1 MTLNDDEYIRNVE
14 AETAI
19 KYIAEQ
25 TGNRYVAESKDM
37 WAHVACNFPFV
48 ATDGKKYNS
57 CLWFNKNTNCYFA
70 RIVNGETVRI
80 INDKFGKVI
89 NIIKNLETQLKE
101 LEINKRKE
109 ALKEDFK

>member
-25 TGNRYVAESKDM
+25 TGNRYVAETNDM
-37 WAHVACNFPFV
+37 WAHVDCNFPFV
-48 ATDGKKYNS
+48 ATDGKRYNS
-57 CLWFNKNTNCYFA
+57 CLWFNRNSNCYFV
-70 RIVNGETVRI
+70 RNINGETVRLC
-80 INDKFGKVI
+80 NGKFGNVI
-89 NIIKNLETQLKE
+89 SIIKNLETQLKE

>member
-1 MTLNDDEYIRNVE
+1 MTFNDDEYIRNVE

-19 KYIAEQ
+19 IAEQ

-89 NIIKNLETQLKE
+89 SIIKNLETQLKE

>member
-1 MTLNDDEYIRNVE
+1 MTLNNDEYIRNVE
-14 AETAI
+14 PETAI

-25 TGNRYVAESKDM
+25 TGNRYVAETNGM

-48 ATDGKKYNS
+48 ATDGKRYSN
-57 CLWFNKNTNCYFA
+57 CLWFNKNSDCYFV
-70 RIVNGETVRI
+70 RIINGETVRLC
-80 INDKFGKVI
+80 NEKFGKVI
-89 NIIKNLETQLKE
+89 GIIKNLETQLKE